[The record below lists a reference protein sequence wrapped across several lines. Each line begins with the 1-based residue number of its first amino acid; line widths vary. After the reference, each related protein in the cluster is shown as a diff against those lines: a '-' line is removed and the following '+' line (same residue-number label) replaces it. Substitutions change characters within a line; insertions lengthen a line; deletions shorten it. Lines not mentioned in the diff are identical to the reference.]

1 VGVSDMQTRLIGFTK
16 LLLSLVAICFRG
28 AFGGV
33 DSQDGALWGTPT
45 SRVRISLGWI
55 ALRRVGLQM
64 SMHSV
69 NRPGSYAKKLI
80 LWVADGHNRQMF
92 EGTIAGG
99 DSPRAL
105 GRPLEDGNVRL
116 KQAHQQRTGML
127 ENTDLY

>member
-1 VGVSDMQTRLIGFTK
+1 MGYSDKQSRDQLRLDRFAEGGTP
-16 LLLSLVAICFRG
+16 
-28 AFGGV
+28 GV
-33 DSQDGALWGTPT
+33 DAFRQQNGLPCEETD
-45 SRVRISLGWI
+45 I
-55 ALRRVGLQM
+55 VG
-64 SMHSV
+64 SG
-69 NRPGSYAKKLI
+69 RP
-80 LWVADGHNRQMF
+80 NRQMF